1 MKRLILL
8 IFIVWSVHGLSAAS
22 LKYDFEHSIDG
33 GKTFS
38 LAGSVSLEHGIAHLE
53 RELSSQSISSQLQK
67 LVDADGFYVVR
78 IPTGRSDRYVSAA
91 VRASCLTTN
100 SNLSERLGL
109 FLDAHGSLMS
119 MTYSTD
125 MYPCRGTN
133 TPSLPAN
140 SVVFMQQPTD
150 GPMVISSPSS
160 SIEDALPSFA
170 GEGSPAGGGSGPTS
184 RPRGQPPQS
193 AASQKQQQPGVGGA
207 GVQVGA
213 AAPEEK
219 TWWQKNWLMAIGVG
233 MAVMNILGNL
243 AKTAQQPQQAA
254 GAATGTRGAAQ
265 R

>member
-1 MKRLILL
+1 MRRLLVL
-8 IFIVWSVHGLSAAS
+8 SLVLYSLHGLRAES

-33 GKTFS
+33 GNTFS
-38 LAGSVSLEHGIAHLE
+38 LAGSISLDHGIAHME
-53 RELSSQSISSQLQK
+53 RELSSQSVSSQLQK
-67 LVDADGFYVVR
+67 LVEADGFYVVR
-78 IPTGRSDRYVSAA
+78 IPTGRSERYVSAA
-91 VRASCLTTN
+91 VRASCLATA
-100 SNLSERLGL
+100 SDLSERLSL
-109 FLDAHGSLMS
+109 LLDAHGGLMS

-125 MYPCRGTN
+125 TYPCRGSS
-133 TPSLPAN
+133 TPSLPAH
-140 SVVFMQQPTD
+140 SVVSVQQPID

-160 SIEDALPSFA
+160 SMEEALPSFP
-170 GEGSPAGGGSGPTS
+170 GEGSSGGSSPTS

-193 AASQKQQQPGVGGA
+193 AGQQQQQQQGA
-207 GVQVGA
+207 AGAAGQVGV

-254 GAATGTRGAAQ
+254 GPSTGTRGAAQ